1 MLMLGVNLPF
11 KITCILGFVGMM
23 SHISNQHLSN
33 CSLKCHKV
41 VQQLPEVILIKPT
54 IPLLNFQTFP
64 ASCSSL
70 SRIYEHHVF
79 NAHKCC
85 VWNRKFFML
94 SFLTLPRTHQHR
106 KGLLNRSGA
115 EKSNKPK
122 KNSKYKRAKARHKNV
137 ERDKVSQPFKGNIS
151 VTT

>member
-11 KITCILGFVGMM
+11 KIACILGFVGMM
-23 SHISNQHLSN
+23 SHISNQYLSN

-54 IPLLNFQTFP
+54 IPLPNFQTFP
-64 ASCSSL
+64 ASCFSL

-85 VWNRKFFML
+85 VWNRKFFYAFV
-94 SFLTLPRTHQHR
+94 SHSPAHTSTSQ
-106 KGLLNRSGA
+106 
-115 EKSNKPK
+115 
-122 KNSKYKRAKARHKNV
+122 RALEPLWRGEVK
-137 ERDKVSQPFKGNIS
+137 
-151 VTT
+151 